1 MKMIVLSLFA
11 VLLTSEAF
19 AQRRTTGGVG
29 PRYNPPGSRVDPYPT
44 TSRPAPTRTTTTT
57 TYYDDYGYGYND
69 YRPGYTTTYRP
80 GPIVVGPRYNPP
92 GSRRVIR
99 TVRRDPV
106 IWSSGFGYQCNIY
119 GELTLNG
126 RYVHGFRYS
135 SDCSQALS
143 DIRNYGDFCDQD
155 ELYDQTGYLEA
166 RFTWASECRQ
176 ALGWYY

>member
-1 MKMIVLSLFA
+1 MKFIVLSLFA

-19 AQRRTTGGVG
+19 AQRRSGGVG
-29 PRYNPPGSRVDPYPT
+29 PRYNPPGDSRGTSSRPS
-44 TSRPAPTRTTTTT
+44 TSRPGSS
-57 TYYDDYGYGYND
+57 TYYDYDYND
-69 YRPGYTTTYRP
+69 YRPGYPSTYRP
-80 GPIVVGPRYNPP
+80 GPVIVGPRYNPP

-106 IWSSGFGYQCNIY
+106 IWSSGFGYECNY
-119 GELTLNG
+119 YNQLTLNG
-126 RYVHGFRYS
+126 RFIHDFTFS
-135 SDCSQALS
+135 SDCYQAVS

-166 RFTWASECRQ
+166 RFTWSSECRQ